1 LIAFSASNE
10 KQILTKLAEMEDKV
24 LAAIIGAI
32 AGGMSTYLGAILKF
46 RVDLKSQYD
55 KDLRDKR
62 IAQYSDLWRLTGTF
76 PKYARENRLMH
87 QDLQTLMVALREWY
101 FTKGG
106 MFLSDASRDAYFAL
120 QEELK
125 SVCDGF
131 QPGSIVEETAYQRLR
146 GKGSAVR
153 SALVRDV
160 GTRKAS
166 ELN

>member
-1 LIAFSASNE
+1 
-10 KQILTKLAEMEDKV
+10 MDDKI

-32 AGGMSTYLGAILKF
+32 AGVVTTYLGAILKF

-62 IAQYSDLWRLTGTF
+62 IAQYYDLWKLTGTF
-76 PKYARENRLMH
+76 PKYAREKQLTH
-87 QDLQTLMVALREWY
+87 QDLQCLMVALREWY

-106 MFLSDASRDAYFAL
+106 MFLSDAGRDAYFAL

-125 SVCDGF
+125 LVGDSLDSSQAVVLD
-131 QPGSIVEETAYQRLR
+131 EATYERLR
-146 GKGSAVR
+146 SKGSALR